1 MNSEFPA
8 IILLLPV
15 GFAAGA
21 LTTVINPDK
30 LFGAAFPPLVSLAV
44 PSLFGARRS
53 RSLGRG
59 DDVDLR
65 LGGPLAGCS
74 PTMTPHCSGT
84 PYSVK
89 PAPARRVA
97 ISSPTRSNAL
107 KMKTAATPRRR
118 LEHRSGP
125 PRSIAKP
132 WH

>member
-53 RSLGRG
+53 RSLGARG
-59 DDVDLR
+59 R
-65 LGGPLAGCS
+65 CQS
-74 PTMTPHCSGT
+74 PTWRSPCRLFADYDPTLL
-84 PYSVK
+84 
-89 PAPARRVA
+89 RR
-97 ISSPTRSNAL
+97 AL
-107 KMKTAATPRRR
+107 LGEA
-118 LEHRSGP
+118 RSGSAG
-125 PRSIAKP
+125 RDLLADAIECAEDESGG
-132 WH
+132 